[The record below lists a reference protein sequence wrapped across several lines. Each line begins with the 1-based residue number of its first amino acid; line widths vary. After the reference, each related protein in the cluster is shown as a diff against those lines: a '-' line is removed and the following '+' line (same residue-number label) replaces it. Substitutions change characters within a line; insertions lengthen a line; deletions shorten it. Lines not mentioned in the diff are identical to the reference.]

1 MHKKNNIEM
10 NRLYFII
17 LILALIFSS
26 CKHELETPSWDVDL
40 ITPVANTNVSIDQI
54 VIEDSLIEIQ
64 TNDSGLVSLYYQ
76 SNLDDIDFDSLI
88 NIDMIVPGKTERLD
102 SINFDNIN
110 ISDTISLGELVSTI
124 PLGSILFP
132 NGSTASI
139 PYLPNVISSDTFNVN
154 ASDYFET
161 MILSDGYLFFE
172 ITNNLPT
179 DISNVSVS
187 LVNSSNLNNIAAFNF
202 PLISS
207 GTSAKDS
214 LSLAGLSIDKN
225 IEAIINN
232 IDVNASNG
240 NITVNYSDNLISKI
254 SLKNLQITEA
264 TAFFPQQELSKE
276 ITETTFDLGDAQITE
291 IGIKTGLVKISL
303 VSTIPDT
310 GRIIYN
316 IPSLKKNGV
325 PFSTEKIVPTT
336 ISGESTDYIFDFQD
350 YVLDL
355 TGKDGRLGGDTVNT
369 IYSELITYIDSTGEL
384 VTLNQQDSF
393 YYYTEFIFSPE
404 YALGYLGTDTV
415 EFGPEIIENNIFNNI
430 IGGNIDLNNTNLSVE
445 IDNYFGADA
454 NLVFTNLTAENS
466 NTGEISTPSVDE
478 DGNNFIGHEYNI
490 NRATLINLANSDIQ
504 SSTTSISLNADEML
518 SILPDKITTSLNVY
532 LNPNGQSSTPDF
544 IFPDYPLD
552 ASIEL
557 EVPLNI
563 IANNLHLRDTTDV
576 DIEQNEDVEVE
587 KVFLKVEN
595 GFPIDC
601 NIKMILLD
609 KNQNIIDT
617 LFKNQSITS
626 GLLQNNLVVEKS
638 INILETSA
646 LNFEEI
652 NNIIFDVKFNTD
664 DVNNHVSIYNDYT
677 IDFLLSV
684 KLKTRVN

>member
-1 MHKKNNIEM
+1 M

-64 TNDSGLVSLYYQ
+64 TNDSGLVSLFYQ

-132 NGSTASI
+132 NGSSASI

-264 TAFFPQQELSKE
+264 TAFFPQQELSRE

-504 SSTTSISLNADEML
+504 SSTTSIRLNADEML

-532 LNPNGQSSTPDF
+532 LNPNGQSSAPDF

-609 KNQNIIDT
+609 KSQNILDT

-638 INILETSA
+638 INILETSE